1 MNERIVPAPAA
12 REAEAAE
19 AARRWPARF
28 NEAPKWAVEDAAV
41 FEREIERIFE
51 GPMWHVV
58 GHAAELDSPGRFK
71 TATLGRTPLIL
82 VHGADGEIRAFHNS
96 CAHRG
101 TMVETRFRGRADG
114 FECPYHRWLY
124 GLDGRLERSPGE
136 GEFPASF
143 DRGRHG
149 LARARAATFA
159 GLVFA
164 SLHERPPDLEE
175 WLGSIREALRAALGG
190 DGRLRLLGYQK
201 VEFAANWKVYID
213 DEGYHAPL
221 LHRAFRILK
230 WRGGEGSQ
238 RRDPNGHRITR
249 TRSGARPDARL
260 LRDPELIAYRGGN
273 DPRNKFPD
281 QAAGSLLV
289 TPWPLG
295 AVMNHLDVIN
305 VRLANPVDPA
315 RTEVHYAYFAH
326 ADDDPDMVR
335 HRLRQ
340 SSNLIGPSGFIS
352 LEDGAVFARVQR
364 GLHSRPDTTRY
375 VRGWSDD
382 PGYDPYAVS
391 QNDETTNT
399 VWWEVYRRAMG
410 FERERAPP
418 ARPQGR
424 PPAG

>member
-1 MNERIVPAPAA
+1 MNGPNLSDGRNADAS
-12 REAEAAE
+12 
-19 AARRWPARF
+19 ARRWPANF

-51 GPMWHVV
+51 GPIWHVV
-58 GHAAELDSPGRFK
+58 GHVAELDAPGRFK
-71 TATLGRTPLIL
+71 TVNLGRTPLIL
-82 VHGADGEIRAFHNS
+82 VHGPDGNIRAFHNA

-124 GLDGRLERSPGE
+124 DLDGRLERSPGDKD
-136 GEFPASF
+136 FPVSF
-143 DRGRHG
+143 DRSRHG
-149 LARARAATFA
+149 LAEAPVTTCA
-159 GLVFA
+159 GLIFA
-164 SLHERPPDLEE
+164 SLHEQPPDLDE
-175 WLGSIREALRAALGG
+175 WLGSIRDALRAAMGG

-201 VEFAANWKVYID
+201 VEFSANWKVYID

-221 LHRAFRILK
+221 LHRAFQILR

-238 RRDPNGHRITR
+238 TRDPNGHRITR
-249 TRSGARPDARL
+249 TRSGARPDTRL

-273 DPRNKFPD
+273 APRNKFPD
-281 QAAGSLLV
+281 QDAGSLLV

-295 AVMNHLDVIN
+295 AIMNHLDIIN

-326 ADDDPDMVR
+326 ADDDEEMAR

-352 LEDGAVFARVQR
+352 LEDGAVFARIQR
-364 GLHSRPDTTRY
+364 GLHSRPENTRY
-375 VRGWSDD
+375 VRGWSDE

-399 VWWEVYRRAMG
+399 VWWEVYRRTMG
-410 FERERAPP
+410 YER
-418 ARPQGR
+418 
-424 PPAG
+424 